1 MEDPQATGVICVMDS
16 SGDTKT
22 RWHRNDPASV
32 ERARAVF
39 HSAVDGRKEI
49 AFRTSPNPAKIA
61 EFDPEA
67 TEIVTVRQYVG
78 G

>member
-1 MEDPQATGVICVMDS
+1 MDGESTGVLCVMDS

-22 RWHRNDPASV
+22 RWHRNDPASI

-39 HSAVDGRKEI
+39 QSAVTERKEV
-49 AFRTSPNPAKIA
+49 AFRTAPNPAKIA
-61 EFDPEA
+61 EFDPDA
-67 TEIVTVRQYVG
+67 SEIVTVRQYVG

>member
-1 MEDPQATGVICVMDS
+1 MEESTGVLCVMDS

-32 ERARAVF
+32 AKARAVF
-39 HSAVDGRKEI
+39 QSAVADRKEV
-49 AFRTSPNPAKIA
+49 AFRTSPDPAKIS
-61 EFDPEA
+61 EFDPNA